1 MSFNEELKKL
11 TNAMSV
17 GILMFGIDR
26 VLMIAEEFA
35 LKKYKEEEKKEN
47 PNLAEIAY
55 WKEAREHV
63 KTALKGL
70 EDMHK

>member
-1 MSFNEELKKL
+1 MTFQEELKKL
-11 TNAMSV
+11 TDVISV
-17 GILMFGIDR
+17 GIPMFGIDR
-26 VLMIAEEFA
+26 VLRIVEEFA
-35 LKKYKEEEKKEN
+35 LKKYKDEEKKQS

-63 KTALKGL
+63 KTALSGL